1 MPWTAAVA
9 SISDLLGLARFKE
22 KSLVSHAIIVSTA
35 PGMESWLDQCLKS
48 LRPVRGIPVII
59 YRNTLGTGEGESLR
73 QAALYTQYDEVIFL
87 HDTMELLD
95 PRLIDYCFT
104 EHAGKSIGFM
114 GGLDF
119 GMNSGKFKPAVLRQ
133 MRETVLRVPKD
144 KQEATDMEFGFGA
157 EYQRYEPEAFV
168 MPDPLLDRP
177 VFERRFGRVNMVL
190 ENRYLRK
197 WKGCWNRQLVDAW
210 DERNQAS
217 GGRRSSLLEKGWILA
232 RYAWLPAPGRMVRK
246 VLETFLFP
254 SGS

>member
-1 MPWTAAVA
+1 VTAAVA
-9 SISDLLGLARFKE
+9 SILDLLGMVRFKE

-59 YRNTLGTGEGESLR
+59 YRNTLGTCEGESLR

-95 PRLIDYCFT
+95 PSLIDYCFA
-104 EHAGKSIGFM
+104 ENAGKSIGFM
-114 GGLDF
+114 GGIDF

-144 KQEATDMEFGFGA
+144 KQESADMELEFGA

-197 WKGCWNRQLVDAW
+197 WKACWNRQLVDAW

-217 GGRRSSLLEKGWILA
+217 GGRRSSLLEQGWVFA
-232 RYAWLPAPGRMVRK
+232 RYVWLPAPGRLVRK
-246 VLETFLFP
+246 VLKKLLVP
-254 SGS
+254 SRA

>member
-1 MPWTAAVA
+1 M
-9 SISDLLGLARFKE
+9 
-22 KSLVSHAIIVSTA
+22 SHAIIVSTA
-35 PGMESWLDQCLKS
+35 PGMEPWLDQCLKS
-48 LRPVRGIPVII
+48 LRPVTGIPVII
-59 YRNTLGTGEGESLR
+59 YRNTLGTCEGESLR

-133 MRETVLRVPKD
+133 MRETVLRIPKD
-144 KQEATDMEFGFGA
+144 KQDAADMELEFGA

-177 VFERRFGRVNMVL
+177 VFERRSGKPLFAKMEGMLEPSVGRCVGRT
-190 ENRYLRK
+190 ESGLR
-197 WKGCWNRQLVDAW
+197 WTPLV
-210 DERNQAS
+210 
-217 GGRRSSLLEKGWILA
+217 
-232 RYAWLPAPGRMVRK
+232 APGAGMDFSALCLAARARPDGAESAEKSSVSSRG
-246 VLETFLFP
+246 VTIR
-254 SGS
+254 